1 MLAVSLGDSLR
12 KLVEVRVEPGDDVR
26 DLLFRELGIHVVVP
40 ALHFRLELGQ
50 RFDPGLGG
58 NVELGAVAAKTISM
72 KFFASSGIARG
83 AAACRNS
90 NRSARSDRDDAQS
103 HLGPPPVVDGGSGSR
118 NP

>member
-1 MLAVSLGDSLR
+1 MLAVSFGDSLR

-58 NVELGAVAAKTISM
+58 NVDLGAVAAETIRM
-72 KFFASSGIARG
+72 EFLALSGIARG
-83 AAACRNS
+83 TAACRNS
-90 NRSARSDRDDAQS
+90 DRSTRCDYDDTRS
-103 HLGPPPVVDGGSGSR
+103 HLGLPTVVDGGSGSR
-118 NP
+118 SP